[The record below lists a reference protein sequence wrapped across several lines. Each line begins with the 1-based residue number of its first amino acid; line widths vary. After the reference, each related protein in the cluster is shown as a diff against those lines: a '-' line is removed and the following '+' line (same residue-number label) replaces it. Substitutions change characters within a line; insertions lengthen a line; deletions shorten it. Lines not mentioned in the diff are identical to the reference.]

1 MLSCFVG
8 CRHKTED
15 WSRPKRVWLQNKRN
29 ITGDQSLSLLEFSEI
44 NLFLLHLTCGR
55 GYPVAALLCVSYL
68 IIHPKSKISPLE
80 LSLCGYSSL
89 QVVCL
94 NVKLM
99 RCSLLSYP
107 WSMSLFTR
115 SSRLTGREGVR
126 SQAGCCC
133 CGCCCCGCHG
143 ELRRQHH
150 CLIIATNNT
159 GHLIILLWLM
169 MGKLQSTPIVRG
181 KGEVPLQGRSGRE
194 KSENK

>member
-1 MLSCFVG
+1 M
-8 CRHKTED
+8 R
-15 WSRPKRVWLQNKRN
+15 
-29 ITGDQSLSLLEFSEI
+29 
-44 NLFLLHLTCGR
+44 LTYFCSTLR
-55 GYPVAALLCVSYL
+55 GHPVSALLCVSYL

-80 LSLCGYSSL
+80 LCFCGYSSL
-89 QVVCL
+89 RVVCL

-133 CGCCCCGCHG
+133 CGCHR
-143 ELRRQHH
+143 ELPRQHC

-159 GHLIILLWLM
+159 GHLYVIILLSLIM
-169 MGKLQSTPIVRG
+169 ESFSLHLERGGKEKFHCNP
-181 KGEVPLQGRSGRE
+181 GRSGRD
-194 KSENK
+194 KSEKVFE